1 MWSWQKGLPLIL
13 YAIRS
18 ARYFKVRHTTF
29 CAANYTSKSPCSL
42 QLNEAASRVH
52 APNSPSSAPYITRD
66 VTMQRRQQSLHQIVY
81 SSAPFQSKNPISP
94 AQPPSPNTLNQK
106 TPPLPPTS
114 PSAPSYLSP
123 GPPSNKGL
131 AGEGGVGREIEGRR
145 SGGRGGELRG
155 K

>member
-106 TPPLPPTS
+106 TPPLPP
-114 PSAPSYLSP
+114 PPPVLHHIYPL
-123 GPPSNKGL
+123 GPL
-131 AGEGGVGREIEGRR
+131 RIRVWR
-145 SGGRGGELRG
+145 GRGGWGGR
-155 K
+155 